1 MNNFSKNVAV
11 VLAVFCCLNSVALS
25 QNKIPQNSFGQHKEH
40 ERLAIEKRKIEQEAL
55 IPKQTGPVYSE
66 TLLLSSSSQ
75 ILPQTTACLD
85 KSNEVIYI
93 TSDASFDYAMQT
105 ASGKSWEAIVQDCWV
120 FVKTTIA
127 NNTLP
132 DSVSD
137 NFFYYSSIAK
147 LESLGVLDKSNVQY
161 RLTGSKEIF
170 NQKLADSTVSVSVFR
185 AADLHRYR

>member
-1 MNNFSKNVAV
+1 MAFL
-11 VLAVFCCLNSVALS
+11 VLFCSLNSAVLS
-25 QNKIPQNSFGQHKEH
+25 QNKIQQDRFGQHKEH

-55 IPKQTGPVYSE
+55 LPKQTGPVYSQ

-85 KSNEVIYI
+85 KSNDVIYI
-93 TSDASFDYAMQT
+93 TSDESFDYAMQT

-120 FVKTTIA
+120 FVKITVD

-137 NFFYYSSIAK
+137 DFFYYSSIAK
-147 LESLGVLDKSNVQY
+147 LESFGVLDKSNVQY

>member
-1 MNNFSKNVAV
+1 MAFL
-11 VLAVFCCLNSVALS
+11 VLFCSLNSAVLS
-25 QNKIPQNSFGQHKEH
+25 QNKIQQDRFGQHKEH

-55 IPKQTGPVYSE
+55 LPKQTGPVYSQ

-85 KSNEVIYI
+85 KSNDVIYI
-93 TSDASFDYAMQT
+93 TSDESFDYAMQT

-120 FVKTTIA
+120 FVKITVA

-137 NFFYYSSIAK
+137 DFFYYSSIAK
-147 LESLGVLDKSNVQY
+147 LESFGVLDKSNVQY

-185 AADLHRYR
+185 AADLHRYRYLFQGFR